1 MIDSKTVETPALN
14 GFVIT
19 GASYVFS
26 PSYNLQLGG
35 PTSRSYALLEAMF
48 DDMYFED
55 WQTSTVLHNC
65 KIMI

>member
-55 WQTSTVLHNC
+55 
-65 KIMI
+65 